1 MSFRRYTRIFYV
13 ILMLLISGAGD
24 AWALSSADIII
35 EGTTHGT
42 VAVTSV
48 NDATRLVTITVTP
61 ASGYYVNKSDIIVQK
76 LVDPSLASARRTTPD
91 IADAL
96 TVYGDNITSYP
107 NNGTYTFTVPE
118 GYAGALVTVTF
129 TGMNP
134 ATATIT
140 PNSLIYTGEAQE
152 LVTLG
157 TVVGGAATN
166 PVTYSLTSGG
176 PYTTTIPTGTN
187 AGTYTVYYKV
197 EGDATHAEGSGSVSV
212 TINKAQITSVVLSNN
227 AISYD
232 GNPHTV
238 GVDSVK
244 AGTLLVPSND
254 YTFSG
259 NTATAIGTHT
269 VTVTVKN
276 ESVNFTGTATA
287 TFRIVEATVTI
298 INSSTSGVSGLGGHY
313 LLMANISA
321 SVLAN
326 LYSTTND
333 FTGIFEV
340 GSDNDGN
347 FYTIDMNGY
356 NHALFNTING
366 GTVKNVMLKNVSIS
380 QSGNVGAI
388 ANEAQGYT
396 RIYNCGIL
404 PNDAANSTPST
415 VASTDGYCGGLVGL
429 LDGDSRVINCFSYAN
444 ITNGTDV
451 AGIVGHNN
459 FASTTEVD
467 GDKYTKLKTAVV
479 NCMFYG
485 NITGGTNTYPVYGG
499 EKIVNN
505 TATGIN
511 NYDFYRAEASVGTL
525 TDYNCSWPANEE
537 YLTHYEYYR
546 YLLNSNRELCGW
558 WVGAEEAPS
567 GMSTTD
573 VHNVP
578 KDASLMAKWVLDPSI
593 APYPILKKFGKY
605 ASPVNIDADAS
616 WRITA
621 NEWEGKKLGTL
632 KVTIDPG
639 TYAAGGASTKSNI
652 DFPITD
658 MDTLRADYCYRKIQ
672 LPYYNTEFGN
682 PNGADWAAKY
692 GGNYR
697 DNVVIGWKV
706 STSEGTTGELVENWE
721 TGYNF
726 ADRNCT
732 AKDANRVFA
741 QGGYYYVPNGVTS
754 ITITAQWASAIY
766 LDNKDRYYD
775 CVSVSGFV
783 TASVDKQTIY
793 VGSSTVTPFA
803 PAGTRPTTLGNGK
816 TVQNGAIKNEI
827 PSSGSVYGNAIVLV
841 GNHQEFVG
849 GSHVK
854 YSTNNTYG
862 CTIMSADFDFD
873 KEPDNCLIWQL
884 GTQVQRQDICP
895 IRFDFLPIVEMGM
908 AMKED
913 GSTQYYSLGCYR
925 PLGHFEIT
933 ETSLIH
939 FGQFEFS
946 NKSRTTNAPLILNGG
961 IFDQYA
967 KGHQNYAFTTAN
979 DSIDYII
986 IGGNVRMPS
995 FTPGAHVNTAA
1006 AYPTRHCAV
1015 NVIGGNIDYL
1025 YLTGNYNEGV
1035 TPNTDNPHCYID
1047 GGRFKQVAA
1056 AGKEGIAGD
1065 VTFKINH
1072 SKIIEFYGG
1081 STMDQSSGT
1090 NYKIVKGD
1098 IDVTIDNSIVDKYC
1112 GGPKFGNTD
1121 YANGKTIKTSATNT
1135 IFGVYYGGG
1144 NGGTSYVQL
1153 TTGKDDGER
1162 VVPYD
1167 FKISGYNPG
1176 SFVDA
1181 SSGYMANYD
1190 MEIVNLSTGTNSGTA
1205 VYRSYFFGA
1214 QFSATNTGS
1223 ITNNLTDCK
1232 VLTNFYGGGNL
1243 GGVVGNVTSRLDGTT
1258 HVYGSAFGAGF
1269 SATVPDV
1276 TIHEKDK
1283 VPPSIDVYT
1292 GIITPE
1298 SGGTSNT
1305 YTWTDKTTING
1316 TSLSTDSPIAEDT
1329 DGTKYFYTTKSLS
1342 NLGAVSGEVI
1352 LTITGNSI
1360 VDNDVYGGGDASAVS
1375 NTTSPANAST
1385 TVNISGNTQVLGNVY
1400 GGGNRGLVSG
1410 NATVNIRESEPITTP

>member
-1 MSFRRYTRIFYV
+1 MNKRYIQTF
-13 ILMLLISGAGD
+13 ILLFALFLGAAND
-24 AWALSSADIII
+24 AWALSTTDIII
-35 EGTTHGT
+35 ESTTHGS

-48 NDATRLVTITVTP
+48 NDATRTVTITVTP

-76 LVDPSLASARRTTPD
+76 LVDPSLASARRTTPG
-91 IADAL
+91 IANVL
-96 TVYGDNITSYP
+96 TVSGPTSSKDP
-107 NNGTYTFTVPE
+107 AEYTFVVPAD
-118 GYAGALVTVTF
+118 YAGALVTVTF

-134 ATATIT
+134 ATATVT
-140 PNSLIYTGEAQE
+140 PNSLIYTSEAQE

-166 PVTYSLTSGG
+166 PVTYSLSSGG
-176 PYTTTIPTGTN
+176 PYTTAIPTGTN

-197 EGDATHAEGSGSVSV
+197 AGDATHAEGSGSVSV
-212 TINKAQITSVVLSNN
+212 TINKAQITSVELSNN

-238 GVDSVK
+238 NVTNVK

-254 YTFSG
+254 YIFSG

-287 TFRIVEATVTI
+287 TFRIVEQTVTI
-298 INSSTSGVSGLGGHY
+298 INSSTAASSVTDLTGHY
-313 LLMANISA
+313 LLMGNISA

-347 FYTIDMNGY
+347 FYTIDMTGCNQ
-356 NHALFNTING
+356 ALFNTIYG
-366 GTVKNVMLKNVSIS
+366 GTVKNVMLKNVAIS
-380 QSGNVGAI
+380 SSADAVGAI
-388 ANEAQGYT
+388 AGTAKGYS

-404 PNDAANSTPST
+404 PKSKDFPEGTHPSVSTSGDY
-415 VASTDGYCGGLVGL
+415 AGGIVGSL
-429 LDGDSRVINCFSYAN
+429 EDDSRVINCFSYA
-444 ITNGTDV
+444 DV
-451 AGIVGHNN
+451 SAATTAAGIVGNN
-459 FASTTEVD
+459 TFASTAEETY
-467 GDKYTKLKTAVV
+467 GKYTKLRTAVV

-485 NITGGTNTYPVYGG
+485 NITGGTNRYPVYGG

-525 TDYNCSWPANEE
+525 TDYNCSWPAKEE
-537 YLTHYEYYR
+537 YLTHYEFYR
-546 YLLNSNRELCGW
+546 NLLNSNRELCGW
-558 WVGAEEAPS
+558 WVGAPSAPS
-567 GMSTTD
+567 TMTTTD
-573 VHNVP
+573 VQLVP
-578 KDASLMAKWVLDPSI
+578 KEASLMAKWVLDPST

-605 ASPVNIDADAS
+605 TSPVNIDADAS
-616 WRITA
+616 WRISA

-632 KVTIDPG
+632 KVTINPG
-639 TYAAGGASTKSNI
+639 DHAAGGASTKSNI

-682 PNGADWAAKY
+682 PNGSTWAAKY
-692 GGNYR
+692 GGNYG
-697 DNVVIGWKV
+697 DYVVIGWKV
-706 STSEGTTGELVENWE
+706 STSEGITGELVENWE

-754 ITITAQWASAIY
+754 ITITAQWANAIY
-766 LDNKDRYYD
+766 LDNKDKYYD
-775 CVSVSGFV
+775 RVSVSSFGTTTIDKV
-783 TASVDKQTIY
+783 SVD
-793 VGSSTVTPFA
+793 VGSSSPSPFA
-803 PAGTRPTTLGNGK
+803 PAGTRSDLGNGK
-816 TVQNGAIKNEI
+816 TVNYGTI
-827 PSSGSVYGNAIVLV
+827 SSAMPTNSDVYGKAIVLV

-849 GSHVK
+849 DANVGTSAK
-854 YSTNNTYG
+854 G
-862 CTIMSADFDFD
+862 GTIMSADLDFD
-873 KEPDNCLIWQL
+873 NEPDHCLIWQL
-884 GTQVQRQDICP
+884 GTKTTRKSICP

-925 PLGHFEIT
+925 PYGHFEMT

-946 NKSRTTNAPLILNGG
+946 NERTVDSPIILNGG
-961 IFDQYA
+961 IFDQYS
-967 KGHQNYAFTTAN
+967 KGTAGAN
-979 DSIDYII
+979 NAVDDKITYII
-986 IGGNVRMPS
+986 LGGNVRMPS
-995 FTPGAHVNTAA
+995 FTPGAHVNSNYT
-1006 AYPTRHCAV
+1006 YSTRHCAV
-1015 NVIGGNIDYL
+1015 NVLGGNIDYL

-1056 AGKEGIAGD
+1056 AGKEGINGD

-1072 SKIIEFYGG
+1072 SKILEFYGG
-1081 STMDQSSGT
+1081 STMDLTTGN

-1098 IDVTIDNSIVDKYC
+1098 INVTIDNSIVDKYC
-1112 GGPKFGNTD
+1112 GGPKFGDMD
-1121 YANGKTIKTSATNT
+1121 YANSKTITTNATNT
-1135 IFGVYYGGG
+1135 TFGVYYGGG

-1153 TTGKDDGER
+1153 ATGKDDGER
-1162 VVPYD
+1162 IVPYD
-1167 FKISGYNPG
+1167 FKISGYKPG
-1176 SFVDA
+1176 NYVDA
-1181 SSGYMANYD
+1181 SSGYMADYD
-1190 MEIVNLSTGTNSGTA
+1190 MEIVNTSTGTNSGTA

-1243 GGVVGNVTSRLDGTT
+1243 GGVKGNVTSILDGTT

-1276 TIHEKDK
+1276 TIHNKDK
-1283 VPPSIDVYT
+1283 IAPEINVNT

-1298 SGGTSNT
+1298 SGGTSTT
-1305 YTWTDKTTING
+1305 YTWTNKTTING
-1316 TSLSTDSPIAEDT
+1316 TSLTTGSPTAEDT
-1329 DGTKYFYTTKSLS
+1329 DGRKYFYTTKPLD

-1352 LTITGNSI
+1352 LTITGNCI
-1360 VDNDVYGGGDASAVS
+1360 VDNDVFGGGDASAVN
-1375 NTTSPANAST
+1375 NTTSPGDAST

>member
-1 MSFRRYTRIFYV
+1 MNKRYIQTL
-13 ILMLLISGAGD
+13 ILLFALFLGAAND
-24 AWALSSADIII
+24 AWALSTTDIII
-35 EGTTHGT
+35 EGTTHGS

-48 NDATRLVTITVTP
+48 NDATRTVTITVTP

-76 LVDPSLASARRTTPD
+76 LVDPSLASARRTTPG
-91 IADAL
+91 IANVL
-96 TVYGDNITSYP
+96 TVSGPTSSKDP
-107 NNGTYTFTVPE
+107 AEYTFVVPAD
-118 GYAGALVTVTF
+118 YAGALVTVTF

-134 ATATIT
+134 ATATVT
-140 PNSLIYTGEAQE
+140 PNSLIYTSEAQE

-166 PVTYSLTSGG
+166 PVTYSLSSDG
-176 PYTTTIPTGTN
+176 PYTTAIPTGTN

-197 EGDATHAEGSGSVSV
+197 AGDATHAEGSGSVSV
-212 TINKAQITSVVLSNN
+212 TINKAQITSVELSNN

-238 GVDSVK
+238 NVTNVK

-254 YTFSG
+254 YDLSG

-287 TFRIVEATVTI
+287 TFRIVEQTVTI
-298 INSSTSGVSGLGGHY
+298 INSSTAASSVTDLTGHY
-313 LLMANISA
+313 LLMGNISA

-326 LYSTTND
+326 LYSTTDD

-356 NHALFNTING
+356 NYALFNTING
-366 GTVKNVMLKNVSIS
+366 GTVKNVMLKNVAIS
-380 QSGNVGAI
+380 SSADAVGAI
-388 ANEAQGYT
+388 AGTAKGYS

-404 PNDAANSTPST
+404 PNSANFPDGTHPSVT
-415 VASTDGYCGGLVGL
+415 NTGATAGATAGGIVGSL
-429 LDGDSRVINCFSYAN
+429 EDDSRVINCFSYA
-444 ITNGTDV
+444 DV
-451 AGIVGHNN
+451 SAATTAAGIVGNN
-459 FASTTEVD
+459 TFASTAEET
-467 GDKYTKLKTAVV
+467 GGKYTKLRTAVV

-485 NITGGTNTYPVYGG
+485 NITGGKNRYPVYGG

-505 TATGIN
+505 TVTGIN

-573 VHNVP
+573 VQNVP
-578 KDASLMAKWVLDPSI
+578 KDASLMAKWVLDPST

-632 KVTIDPG
+632 KVTINPG
-639 TYAAGGASTKSNI
+639 DHAAGGASTKSNI

-692 GGNYR
+692 GGNYG
-697 DNVVIGWKV
+697 DYVVIGWKV
-706 STSEGTTGELVENWE
+706 STTEGTTGELVENWQ

-766 LDNKDRYYD
+766 LDNTGNYYD
-775 CVSVSGFV
+775 RVSVSSFG
-783 TASVDKQTIY
+783 TITIDKESVN
-793 VGSSTVTPFA
+793 VGSSSPSPFA
-803 PAGTRPTTLGNGK
+803 PAGTRSALGNGK
-816 TVQNGAIKNEI
+816 TVN
-827 PSSGSVYGNAIVLV
+827 SGTISNTMPTNSDVYGKAIVLV

-849 GSHVK
+849 DANVGNSAK
-854 YSTNNTYG
+854 G
-862 CTIMSADFDFD
+862 GTIMSADLDFD
-873 KEPDNCLIWQL
+873 NEPDHCLIWQL
-884 GTQVQRQDICP
+884 GTKTTRRSICP

-925 PLGHFEIT
+925 PYGHFEMT

-946 NKSRTTNAPLILNGG
+946 NERTVDSPIILNGG
-961 IFDQYA
+961 IFDQYSKGTAGA
-967 KGHQNYAFTTAN
+967 KNAVDDKIT
-979 DSIDYII
+979 YII
-986 IGGNVRMPS
+986 LGGNVRMPS
-995 FTPGAHVNTAA
+995 FTPGAHVNSNYTFS
-1006 AYPTRHCAV
+1006 TRHCAV
-1015 NVIGGNIDYL
+1015 NVLGGNIDYL

-1056 AGKEGIAGD
+1056 AGKEGINGD

-1072 SKIIEFYGG
+1072 SKILEFYGG
-1081 STMDQSSGT
+1081 STMDLTTGN

-1098 IDVTIDNSIVDKYC
+1098 INVTIDNSIVDKYC
-1112 GGPKFGNTD
+1112 GGPKFGDMD
-1121 YANGKTIKTSATNT
+1121 YANSKTITTNATNT
-1135 IFGVYYGGG
+1135 TFGVYYGGG

-1153 TTGKDDGER
+1153 ATGKDDGER
-1162 VVPYD
+1162 IVPYG

-1176 SFVDA
+1176 KYVDA
-1181 SSGYMANYD
+1181 SSGYMADYD
-1190 MEIVNLSTGTNSGTA
+1190 MEIVNTSTGTNSGTA

-1243 GGVVGNVTSRLDGTT
+1243 GGVKGNVTSILDGTT

-1276 TIHEKDK
+1276 TIHNKDK
-1283 VPPSIDVYT
+1283 IAPEINVNT

-1298 SGGTSNT
+1298 SGGTSTT
-1305 YTWTDKTTING
+1305 YTWTNKTTING
-1316 TSLSTDSPIAEDT
+1316 TSLTTGSPTAEDT
-1329 DGTKYFYTTKSLS
+1329 DGRKYFYTTKPLD

-1352 LTITGNSI
+1352 LTITGNCI
-1360 VDNDVYGGGDASAVS
+1360 VDNDVFGGGDASAVN
-1375 NTTSPANAST
+1375 NTTSPGDAST

>member
-1 MSFRRYTRIFYV
+1 MNKRYIQTFT
-13 ILMLLISGAGD
+13 LLFALFLGAAND
-24 AWALSSADIII
+24 AWALSTIDIII

-48 NDATRLVTITVTP
+48 NDATRTVTITVTP

-76 LVDPSLASARRTTPD
+76 LVDPSLASARRTTPG
-91 IADAL
+91 IANVL
-96 TVYGDNITSYP
+96 TVSGPTSSKDP
-107 NNGTYTFTVPE
+107 AEYTFVVPAD
-118 GYAGALVTVTF
+118 YAGALVTVTF

-134 ATATIT
+134 ATATVT
-140 PNSLIYTGEAQE
+140 PNSLIYTSEAQE

-166 PVTYSLTSGG
+166 PVTYSLSSDG
-176 PYTTTIPTGTN
+176 PYTTAIPTGTN

-197 EGDATHAEGSGSVSV
+197 AGDATHAEGSGSVSV
-212 TINKAQITSVVLSNN
+212 TINKAQITSVELSNN

-238 GVDSVK
+238 NVTNVK

-254 YTFSG
+254 YNLIG

-287 TFRIVEATVTI
+287 TFRIVEQTVTI
-298 INSSTSGVSGLGGHY
+298 INSSTAASSVTDLTGHY
-313 LLMANISA
+313 LLMGNISA

-326 LYSTTND
+326 LYSTTDD

-356 NHALFNTING
+356 NYALFNTING
-366 GTVKNVMLKNVSIS
+366 GTVKNVMLKNVAIS
-380 QSGNVGAI
+380 SSADAVGAI
-388 ANEAQGYT
+388 AGTAKGYS

-404 PNDAANSTPST
+404 PNSANFPDGTHPSVT
-415 VASTDGYCGGLVGL
+415 NTGATAGATAGGIVGSL
-429 LDGDSRVINCFSYAN
+429 EDDSRVINCFSYA
-444 ITNGTDV
+444 DV
-451 AGIVGHNN
+451 SAATTAAGIVGNN
-459 FASTTEVD
+459 TFASTAEET
-467 GDKYTKLKTAVV
+467 GGKYTKLRTAVV

-485 NITGGTNTYPVYGG
+485 NITGGTNRYPVYGG

-505 TATGIN
+505 TVTGIN

-573 VHNVP
+573 VQNVP
-578 KDASLMAKWVLDPSI
+578 KDASLMAKWVLDPST

-632 KVTIDPG
+632 KVTINPG
-639 TYAAGGASTKSNI
+639 DHAAGGASTKSNI

-692 GGNYR
+692 GGNYG
-697 DNVVIGWKV
+697 DYVVIGWKV
-706 STSEGTTGELVENWE
+706 STTEGTTGELVENWQ

-766 LDNKDRYYD
+766 LDNTGNYYD
-775 CVSVSGFV
+775 RVSVSSFG
-783 TASVDKQTIY
+783 TITIDKESVN
-793 VGSSTVTPFA
+793 VGSSSPSPFA
-803 PAGTRPTTLGNGK
+803 PAGTRSALGNGK
-816 TVQNGAIKNEI
+816 TVN
-827 PSSGSVYGNAIVLV
+827 SGTISNTMPTNSDVYGKAIVLV

-849 GSHVK
+849 DANVGNSAK
-854 YSTNNTYG
+854 G
-862 CTIMSADFDFD
+862 GTIMSADLDFD
-873 KEPDNCLIWQL
+873 NEPDHCLIWQL
-884 GTQVQRQDICP
+884 GTKTTRRSICP

-925 PLGHFEIT
+925 PYGHFEMT

-946 NKSRTTNAPLILNGG
+946 NERTVDSPIILNGG
-961 IFDQYA
+961 IFDQYSKGTAGA
-967 KGHQNYAFTTAN
+967 KNAVDDKIT
-979 DSIDYII
+979 YII
-986 IGGNVRMPS
+986 LGGNVRMPS
-995 FTPGAHVNTAA
+995 FTPGAHVNSNYTFS
-1006 AYPTRHCAV
+1006 TRHCAV
-1015 NVIGGNIDYL
+1015 NVLGGNIDYL

-1056 AGKEGIAGD
+1056 AGKEGINGD

-1072 SKIIEFYGG
+1072 SKILEFYGG
-1081 STMDQSSGT
+1081 STMDLTTGN

-1098 IDVTIDNSIVDKYC
+1098 INVTIDNSIVDKYC
-1112 GGPKFGNTD
+1112 GGPKFGDMD
-1121 YANGKTIKTSATNT
+1121 YANSKTITTNATNT
-1135 IFGVYYGGG
+1135 TFGVYYGGG

-1153 TTGKDDGER
+1153 ATGKDDGEQI
-1162 VVPYD
+1162 VPYD
-1167 FKISGYNPG
+1167 FKISGYKPG
-1176 SFVDA
+1176 KYVDA
-1181 SSGYMANYD
+1181 SSGYMADYD
-1190 MEIVNLSTGTNSGTA
+1190 MEIVNTSTGTNSGTA

-1243 GGVVGNVTSRLDGTT
+1243 GGVKGNVTSILDGTT

-1276 TIHEKDK
+1276 TIHNKDK
-1283 VPPSIDVYT
+1283 IAPEINVNT

-1298 SGGTSNT
+1298 SGGTSTT
-1305 YTWTDKTTING
+1305 YTWTNKTTING
-1316 TSLSTDSPIAEDT
+1316 TSLTTGSPTAEDT
-1329 DGTKYFYTTKSLS
+1329 DGRKYFYTTKPLD

-1352 LTITGNSI
+1352 LTITGNCI
-1360 VDNDVYGGGDASAVS
+1360 VDNDVFGGGDASAVN
-1375 NTTSPANAST
+1375 NTTSPGDAST

>member
-1 MSFRRYTRIFYV
+1 MNKRYIQTF
-13 ILMLLISGAGD
+13 ILLFALFLGAAND
-24 AWALSSADIII
+24 AWALSTTDIII
-35 EGTTHGT
+35 EGTTHGS

-48 NDATRLVTITVTP
+48 NDATRTVTITVTP

-76 LVDPSLASARRTTPD
+76 LVDPSLASARRTTPG
-91 IADAL
+91 IANVL
-96 TVYGDNITSYP
+96 TVSGPTSSKDP
-107 NNGTYTFTVPE
+107 AEYTFVVPAD
-118 GYAGALVTVTF
+118 YAGALVTVTF

-134 ATATIT
+134 ATAVVTA
-140 PNSLIYTGEAQE
+140 NSLIYTSEAQE

-166 PVTYSLTSGG
+166 PVTYSLSSDG
-176 PYTTTIPTGTN
+176 PYTTAIPTGTN

-197 EGDATHAEGSGSVSV
+197 AGDATHAEGSGSVSV
-212 TINKAQITSVVLSNN
+212 TINKAQITSVELSNN

-238 GVDSVK
+238 NVTNVK

-254 YTFSG
+254 YIFSG
-259 NTATAIGTHT
+259 NTATATGTYT

-287 TFRIVEATVTI
+287 TFRIVEQTVTI
-298 INSSTSGVSGLGGHY
+298 INSSTAASSVTDLRGHY
-313 LLMANISA
+313 LLMGNISA

-326 LYSTTND
+326 LYSTTDD

-356 NHALFNTING
+356 KNALFNTING
-366 GTVKNVMLKNVSIS
+366 GTVKNVMLKNVAIS
-380 QSGNVGAI
+380 SKADAVGAI
-388 ANEAQGYT
+388 AGTAKGYS

-404 PNDAANSTPST
+404 PNSANFPDGTHPSVT
-415 VASTDGYCGGLVGL
+415 TTGATAGGIVGSL
-429 LDGDSRVINCFSYAN
+429 EDDSRVINCFSYA
-444 ITNGTDV
+444 DV
-451 AGIVGHNN
+451 SAATTAAGIVGNN
-459 FASTTEVD
+459 TFASTAEET
-467 GDKYTKLKTAVV
+467 GGKYTKLRTAVV

-485 NITGGTNTYPVYGG
+485 NITGGTNRYPVYGG

-505 TATGIN
+505 TVTGIN

-525 TDYNCSWPANEE
+525 TDYNCSWPAKEE
-537 YLTHYEYYR
+537 YLTHYEFYR
-546 YLLNSNRELCGW
+546 NLLNSNRELCGW

-573 VHNVP
+573 VQNVP
-578 KDASLMAKWVLDPSI
+578 KDASLMAKWVLDPSM

-605 ASPVNIDADAS
+605 TSPVNIDADAS
-616 WRITA
+616 WRISA

-632 KVTIDPG
+632 KVTINPG
-639 TYAAGGASTKSNI
+639 DHAAGGASTKSNI

-692 GGNYR
+692 GGNYG
-697 DNVVIGWKV
+697 DYVVIGWKV
-706 STSEGTTGELVENWE
+706 STTEGTTGELVENWQ

-754 ITITAQWASAIY
+754 ITITAQWANAIY
-766 LDNKDRYYD
+766 LDNKDKYYD
-775 CVSVSGFV
+775 RVSVSSFG
-783 TASVDKQTIY
+783 TITIDKVPVN
-793 VGSSTVTPFA
+793 VGSSSPSPFA
-803 PAGTRPTTLGNGK
+803 PAGTRSALGNGK
-816 TVQNGAIKNEI
+816 TVN
-827 PSSGSVYGNAIVLV
+827 SGTISNTMPTNSDVYGKAIVLV

-849 GSHVK
+849 DADVGNSAK
-854 YSTNNTYG
+854 G
-862 CTIMSADFDFD
+862 GTIMSADLDFD
-873 KEPDNCLIWQL
+873 NEPDHCLIWQL
-884 GTQVQRQDICP
+884 GTKTTRKSICP

-925 PLGHFEIT
+925 PYGHFEMT

-946 NKSRTTNAPLILNGG
+946 NERTVDSPIILNGG
-961 IFDQYA
+961 IFDQYSKGTAGA
-967 KGHQNYAFTTAN
+967 KNAVDDKIT
-979 DSIDYII
+979 YII
-986 IGGNVRMPS
+986 LGGNVRMPS
-995 FTPGAHVNTAA
+995 FTPGAHVNSNYT
-1006 AYPTRHCAV
+1006 YSTRHCAV
-1015 NVIGGNIDYL
+1015 NVLGGNIDYL

-1056 AGKEGIAGD
+1056 AGKEGINGD

-1072 SKIIEFYGG
+1072 SKILEFYGG
-1081 STMDQSSGT
+1081 STMDLTTGN

-1098 IDVTIDNSIVDKYC
+1098 INVTIDNSIVDKYC
-1112 GGPKFGNTD
+1112 GGPKFGDMD
-1121 YANGKTIKTSATNT
+1121 YANSKTITTNATNT
-1135 IFGVYYGGG
+1135 TFGVYYGGG

-1153 TTGKDDGER
+1153 ATGKDDGER
-1162 VVPYD
+1162 IVPYG

-1176 SFVDA
+1176 KYVDA
-1181 SSGYMANYD
+1181 SSGYMADYD
-1190 MEIVNLSTGTNSGTA
+1190 MEIVNTSTGTNSGTA

-1243 GGVVGNVTSRLDGTT
+1243 GGVKGNVTSILDGTT

-1276 TIHEKDK
+1276 TIHNKDK
-1283 VPPSIDVYT
+1283 IAPEINVNT

-1298 SGGTSNT
+1298 SGGTSTT
-1305 YTWTDKTTING
+1305 YTWTNKTTING
-1316 TSLSTDSPIAEDT
+1316 TSLTTGSPTAEDT
-1329 DGTKYFYTTKSLS
+1329 DGRKYFYTTKPLD

-1352 LTITGNSI
+1352 LTITGNCI
-1360 VDNDVYGGGDASAVS
+1360 VDNDVFGGGDASAVN
-1375 NTTSPANAST
+1375 NTTSPGDAST